1 MLVQTRAQGFLC
13 SPSMPPLMP
22 VRASCCK
29 GASNG
34 EGAGTMC
41 RTDVLLPALQQAPGA
56 LLTCRLLCEALAGP
70 RELRAGREHV
80 LVACLVQPIPS
91 AHVVCSCWGRRA
103 ARRQATG
110 GGHAEEGRAA
120 GSIAAACLLLSLS
133 RLLAF
138 CIPPPRVNFGPCLGI
153 VFCSG
158 CNVHGGELPPSWL
171 PHSALCLVTEM
182 LSHSLKH

>member
-1 MLVQTRAQGFLC
+1 MTIQARHMLVQTRAQGFLC

-56 LLTCRLLCEALAGP
+56 LLTCRLLCAALAGP

-91 AHVVCSCWGRRA
+91 AHVVCHVQLLGQEGSKKAGNGRRA
-103 ARRQATG
+103 CRG
-110 GGHAEEGRAA
+110 GESCWVYCSCMSPFIPFPPVGVLH
-120 GSIAAACLLLSLS
+120 SSPQSQFWSLS
-133 RLLAF
+133 GYSVLL
-138 CIPPPRVNFGPCLGI
+138 
-153 VFCSG
+153 
-158 CNVHGGELPPSWL
+158 WL
-171 PHSALCLVTEM
+171 
-182 LSHSLKH
+182 